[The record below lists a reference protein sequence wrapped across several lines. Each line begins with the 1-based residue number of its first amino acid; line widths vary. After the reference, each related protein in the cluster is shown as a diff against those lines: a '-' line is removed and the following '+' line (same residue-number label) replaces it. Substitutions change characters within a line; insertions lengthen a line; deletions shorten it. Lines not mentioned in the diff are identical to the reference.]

1 MCYLLILLAA
11 ASCYIVLRSYLLLMV
26 VLLLVGVLAV
36 SVYGA
41 CRLAESIQVVLC
53 FSERQVIQ
61 GETLELKAELT
72 GRRWISLECL
82 LSLTA
87 ENIFLESSSPFEI
100 SLPVRADR
108 METCSIP
115 LRVKRLGYFRVKAER
130 IRVRDLL
137 GILEIAVP
145 ALAVCETSVIPR
157 ITVAKAQMTPGLL
170 ALQFFPIHQFY
181 AQYLLLSY

>member
-1 MCYLLILLAA
+1 MEEKRRIRLRWRRLVCYLLILLAA

-100 SLPVRADR
+100 SSAGPGRSYGNLQY
-108 METCSIP
+108 S
-115 LRVKRLGYFRVKAER
+115 VKGQAF
-130 IRVRDLL
+130 
-137 GILEIAVP
+137 GIL
-145 ALAVCETSVIPR
+145 PR
-157 ITVAKAQMTPGLL
+157 KGRTHPGARSAGNFGDRSAGSGSL
-170 ALQFFPIHQFY
+170 
-181 AQYLLLSY
+181 

>member
-1 MCYLLILLAA
+1 MEEKRRIRLRWRRLVCYLLILLAA

-41 CRLAESIQVVLC
+41 CRLAESIQVVLR

-100 SLPVRADR
+100 QNSVF
-108 METCSIP
+108 EIVSI
-115 LRVKRLGYFRVKAER
+115 
-130 IRVRDLL
+130 
-137 GILEIAVP
+137 
-145 ALAVCETSVIPR
+145 
-157 ITVAKAQMTPGLL
+157 
-170 ALQFFPIHQFY
+170 
-181 AQYLLLSY
+181 YLFSF